1 MLPKGV
7 VRSILRTNFK
17 DAIEDIVQLRSR
29 VQALGNLVFNKAVLL
44 ACASGS
50 LPEQITSQA
59 FIAACQ
65 RAVCVRNEERYPS
78 IIKFKHVDC
87 LPFLEQAQHYVIQKL
102 NTFDNNS
109 QLTETFNQAA
119 REYVTV
125 LTNGVWM
132 NFVKWQRKL
141 IRVLLEQSHLTKSSM
156 RFVVD
161 RILQIINRAPNG
173 PNPNNYKC
181 ESVRELGVPFIEGE
195 KAKEIIDTFVEWMAP
210 IPNKPMKKSQIDW
223 LGIANQTH
231 IESNLSKFL
240 YTGLKIVSKLEEIR
254 DGMGDEQKKP
264 RIPQIIPQLTYKIRC
279 VTFGVEQTRELSQLC
294 SLRVCTL

>member
-59 FIAACQ
+59 FVAACQ

-156 RFVVD
+156 IFVVD

-181 ESVRELGVPFIEGE
+181 ESVRELGVPFI
-195 KAKEIIDTFVEWMAP
+195 
-210 IPNKPMKKSQIDW
+210 
-223 LGIANQTH
+223 
-231 IESNLSKFL
+231 
-240 YTGLKIVSKLEEIR
+240 
-254 DGMGDEQKKP
+254 
-264 RIPQIIPQLTYKIRC
+264 
-279 VTFGVEQTRELSQLC
+279 
-294 SLRVCTL
+294 

>member
-1 MLPKGV
+1 MI
-7 VRSILRTNFK
+7 SFYY
-17 DAIEDIVQLRSR
+17 Q
-29 VQALGNLVFNKAVLL
+29 VQACRL
-44 ACASGS
+44 SS
-50 LPEQITSQA
+50 ISRTSTA
-59 FIAACQ
+59 LC
-65 RAVCVRNEERYPS
+65 N
-78 IIKFKHVDC
+78 
-87 LPFLEQAQHYVIQKL
+87 
-102 NTFDNNS
+102 
-109 QLTETFNQAA
+109 TETKYFRQQQSINRDIQSSCT
-119 REYVTV
+119 RICD
-125 LTNGVWM
+125 GVWM

-254 DGMGDEQKKP
+254 DGMGDEQKNHSSANV
-264 RIPQIIPQLTYKIRC
+264 QDSMCHIRSR
-279 VTFGVEQTRELSQLC
+279 TNT
-294 SLRVCTL
+294 